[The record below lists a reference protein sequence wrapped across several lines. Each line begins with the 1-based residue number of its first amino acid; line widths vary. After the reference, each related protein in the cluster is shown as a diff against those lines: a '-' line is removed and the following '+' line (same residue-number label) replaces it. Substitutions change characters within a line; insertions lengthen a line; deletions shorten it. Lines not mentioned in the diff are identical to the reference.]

1 MISLQFENLN
11 DLFLELEDKIDG
23 IEQLVSR
30 ETKSQ
35 IAKAVFTITTKKFI
49 KDMNMQAVLNPAK
62 YFHMYEWNAVGNT
75 NKKLFEVKRQ
85 SISDGNLKI
94 NISYKPSKTAV
105 PIPPEL
111 KIPGKKGKSAKKR
124 SVFVNK
130 AEVMESGRP
139 VSFTTK
145 QFIVFLSQRDN
156 KMRFIRPN
164 KTVRIQQPGGKLTT
178 RAFDKFLTRWYAK
191 EIDSVI
197 RASGMFDQIGKKVA
211 VALNQKRGGKVA
223 ARKAIKDIT
232 EKYSQGVTEL

>member
-178 RAFDKFLTRWYAK
+178 RAFDKFLTRYLL
-191 EIDSVI
+191 
-197 RASGMFDQIGKKVA
+197 F
-211 VALNQKRGGKVA
+211 
-223 ARKAIKDIT
+223 
-232 EKYSQGVTEL
+232 